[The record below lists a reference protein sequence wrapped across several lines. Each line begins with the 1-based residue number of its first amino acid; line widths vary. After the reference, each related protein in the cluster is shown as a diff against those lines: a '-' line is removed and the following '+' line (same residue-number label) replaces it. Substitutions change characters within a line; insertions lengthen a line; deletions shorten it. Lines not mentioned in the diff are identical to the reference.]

1 MAIGSSAKS
10 VILIYFDASLALVAP
25 PHRRTPPGE
34 LGTHKTKP
42 RELRQRAETVRTRV
56 YVDHKQQRSI
66 STIHAPRRRLP
77 PITSLPHSDLPNC
90 TRGAKSSL
98 GISAALVDAF
108 RPLNHYAQNVRSGR
122 FGKSAYR
129 SIVVLTIFHDFASFF
144 MIFHYFHHHLWGRRD
159 SRRL

>member
-34 LGTHKTKP
+34 LGTHKIKP

-108 RPLNHYAQNVRSGR
+108 RPLNHYAQNVRKGR
-122 FGKSAYR
+122 ISRKPPEGPSNSPGSPDTYFPR
-129 SIVVLTIFHDFASFF
+129 ILNVFAKKTCNF
-144 MIFHYFHHHLWGRRD
+144 RCK
-159 SRRL
+159 